1 MPMRPIFEYD
11 DVLNRPV
18 EAFYFDTRR
27 DPLPVEPHFHYF
39 IEVLYMTEGEIEVTC
54 NEKTYLLN
62 PGDLIFMPPL
72 AMHSIYRKSKEDC
85 RYAVLKFSADR
96 IRLHGDYLPR
106 IGTIYQNPAMSRH
119 LPIFFAKGSIPGFDP
134 NLFTEKCIDEVTEHK
149 YGYDSILY
157 AKISEFLVELLRYW
171 HENGYD
177 SELKPFDN
185 TGEYSVHSIILYIS
199 EHIGENLSV
208 NRLAEMCHMSYS
220 YFAKTFHKLYGQSCK
235 EYMEFLRLTK
245 AEKLLLFTDYDL
257 NYISEETGFAD
268 CSHFIRCF
276 KKKYEMTP
284 KQFRKVNR

>member
-1 MPMRPIFEYD
+1 MRPIFEYD

-18 EAFYFDTRR
+18 EAFYFDSAKY
-27 DPLPVEPHFHYF
+27 PLPIDAHFHYF
-39 IEVLYMTEGEIEVTC
+39 IEVLYMHKGRIEVTC
-54 NEKTYLLN
+54 NDEKYEMGK
-62 PGDLIFMPPL
+62 GDFILMPPL
-72 AMHSIYRKSKEDC
+72 AMHSIYQLSEESC
-85 RYAVLKFSADR
+85 LYAVLKFSADR

-106 IGTIYQNPAMSRH
+106 IGTLFQNPAMSVH
-119 LPIFFAKGSIPGFDP
+119 LPVYFPKDAVPGFDCGA
-134 NLFTEKCIDEVTEHK
+134 FADKCIEEMKDRK

-157 AKISEFLVELLRYW
+157 AEISEFLVELLRYW

-177 SELKPFDN
+177 EELKPFDN
-185 TGEYSVHSIILYIS
+185 TGEYSIHNIILYIG

-208 NRLAEMCHMSYS
+208 NDLAEMCHMSYS

-257 NYISEETGFAD
+257 NFISEETGFSD
-268 CSHFIRCF
+268 CSHFIRVF

-284 KQFRKVNR
+284 KQYRKVNR

>member
-1 MPMRPIFEYD
+1 MFMRPIFEYD

-18 EAFYFDTRR
+18 EAFYFDTRKY
-27 DPLPVEPHFHYF
+27 PLPVESHFHYF

-54 NEKTYLLN
+54 NEKTYFLK
-62 PGDLIFMPPL
+62 PGDFIFMPPL

-106 IGTIYQNPAMSRH
+106 IGTIYQNPALSRH
-119 LPIFFAKGSIPGFDP
+119 LPICFSKDSIPGFDP
-134 NLFTEKCIDEVTEHK
+134 DLFTKKCIEEVAERK

-157 AKISEFLVELLRYW
+157 AEISEFLVELLRYW

-208 NRLAEMCHMSYS
+208 NELAQMCHMSYS

-235 EYMEFLRLTK
+235 EYMEYLRLTK

-268 CSHFIRCF
+268 CSHFIRVF

>member
-1 MPMRPIFEYD
+1 MRPIFEYD

-18 EAFYFDTRR
+18 EAFYFDTRKY
-27 DPLPVEPHFHYF
+27 PLPVEPHFHYF
-39 IEVLYMTEGEIEVTC
+39 IEVIYMTEGEIEVIC
-54 NEKTYLLN
+54 NEKAYILK
-62 PGDLIFMPPL
+62 PGDFIFMSPL

-106 IGTIYQNPAMSRH
+106 IGTIYQNPAMSKH
-119 LPIFFAKGSIPGFDP
+119 LPIFFEKDSIPGFDP
-134 NLFTEKCIDEVTEHK
+134 DLFTRKCIAEVTERK

-157 AKISEFLVELLRYW
+157 AGISEFLVELLRYW
-171 HENGYD
+171 HEHGYD

-199 EHIGENLSV
+199 EHIGENISV
-208 NRLAEMCHMSYS
+208 NELAEMCHMSYS

-268 CSHFIRCF
+268 CSHFIRVF